1 MILIFSKNLQ
11 NQKNQSKKK
20 KVLTLKNTIIL
31 LKRRQKVL
39 NAFESGIFPKG
50 KQGNGVWQ
58 MLKKLPVALAQAK
71 VDNTSEKS
79 DKLYILCIEQKKLLK
94 KYILI

>member
-39 NAFESGIFPKG
+39 NAFENGIFPKG
-50 KQGNGVWQ
+50 KQGNGV
-58 MLKKLPVALAQAK
+58 
-71 VDNTSEKS
+71 
-79 DKLYILCIEQKKLLK
+79 
-94 KYILI
+94 